1 MFVKVTV
8 PVPADDGFNDEQ
20 NALKE
25 PSNTRSVDGLF
36 VELFVEL
43 FDELFELFNKTA
55 IIIEMIITQT
65 ITHNDIPLFI
75 NIYC

>member
-20 NALKE
+20 KALKE
-25 PSNTRSVDGLF
+25 PSNTIL
-36 VELFVEL
+36 VEELVE
-43 FDELFELFNKTA
+43 ELLEELLDELFNKTA
-55 IIIEMIITQT
+55 IIIEMIIMHT